1 MSFELILKKRT
12 HPPVDI
18 FKRRESFE
26 STWLWQ
32 IKEFL
37 CDHMLILS
45 NIRGR
50 SKLSS
55 TNIKQLTIFWNKKRT
70 KIGEH
75 RDQKWPRSW
84 WAAARILL
92 SHSLNHSL
100 LQRDNIDAFC
110 LKEALSYK
118 KHNSGNFDA
127 ARMCLLHLEKQK
139 NVLQI
144 WA

>member
-1 MSFELILKKRT
+1 MKKRT

-18 FKRRESFE
+18 VKQRESFE

-45 NIRGR
+45 NIQGH

-55 TNIKQLTIFWNKKRT
+55 TNIEQLTMFWNKKRT

-75 RDQKWPRSW
+75 GDQKWPRLW
-84 WAAARILL
+84 WAAAQILL

-100 LQRDNIDAFC
+100 LQRDNIVAFC
-110 LKEALSYK
+110 LKEAVSHK
-118 KHNSGNFDA
+118 NHNSGNFDA
-127 ARMCLLHLEKQK
+127 ARMRLLHLEKQK
-139 NVLQI
+139 NILQI